1 MTQLTSNGIPLDT
14 SPDAFGELRDSNDLL
29 DDTSALKERMAE
41 DGYLLLRDYLDL
53 EWVMDAR
60 RSVLEVLS
68 EHEMV
73 DENHSLMEARAA
85 KSDNGKFR
93 SAIGSH
99 AALGKLP
106 AVRKLVHSGRM
117 VDFYTAFLGGEVR
130 SFDFIWMRVMGPG
143 RSSAP
148 HYDIVY
154 MGRGTTNLYTSWT
167 PLGDAPLSDASL
179 MVLENSHRLE
189 ELKATYGQMD
199 VDKKGNWKKTGGSY
213 GKDPAA
219 IQKEHG
225 CRWLTTDFRA
235 GDLLVFSMYTM
246 HCSLDNRSDRRF
258 GYLPT
263 RATNWHQSRWMSVG
277 SVTIRSPIPC
287 GNKGGLSEMLLYTT
301 INNFTNQ
308 VGGHHYDYT
317 KLA

>member
-1 MTQLTSNGIPLDT
+1 MAQLTSNGIPLDMA
-14 SPDAFGELRDSNDLL
+14 SDVFGELRESNDLL
-29 DDTSALKERMAE
+29 NDMSALRERMAE
-41 DGYLLLRDYLDL
+41 DGYLLIRDYLDL

-60 RSVLEVLS
+60 RSVLEVLD
-68 EHEMV
+68 EHEMI

-85 KSDNGKFR
+85 RSDNGKFR

-117 VDFYTAFLGGEVR
+117 IDFYAAFLGGEVR

-154 MGRGTTNLYTSWT
+154 MGRGTTNLYTSWA
-167 PLGDAPLSDASL
+167 PLGDAPLSDAAL

-189 ELKATYGQMD
+189 QVKATYGQID
-199 VDKKGNWKKTGGSY
+199 VDKKSNWKKTGGSY

-219 IQKEHG
+219 IQKELG

-246 HCSLDNRSDRRF
+246 HCSLDNRSDRIR
-258 GYLPT
+258 LSSDT
-263 RATNWHQSRWMSVG
+263 RYQLASEPVDERWIGENPIAHSV
-277 SVTIRSPIPC
+277 R
-287 GNKGGLSEMLLYTT
+287 KEE
-301 INNFTNQ
+301 
-308 VGGHHYDYT
+308 
-317 KLA
+317 

>member
-1 MTQLTSNGIPLDT
+1 
-14 SPDAFGELRDSNDLL
+14 
-29 DDTSALKERMAE
+29 MAE
-41 DGYLLLRDYLDL
+41 DGYLLLRNYLDQ

-60 RSVLEVLS
+60 RAVLEVLA

-106 AVRKLVHSGRM
+106 AVRKLVHSGRII
-117 VDFYTAFLGGEVR
+117 DFYTAFLGGEVR
-130 SFDFIWMRVMGPG
+130 SFDFVWMRVMGPG

-154 MGRGTTNLYTSWT
+154 MGRGTANLYTSWT
-167 PLGDAPLSDASL
+167 PLGDAPLSDAAL

-189 ELKATYGQMD
+189 EVKATYGQMD
-199 VDKKGNWKKTGGSY
+199 VDKKSNWKKTGGQY

-219 IQKEHG
+219 IQRELG

-246 HCSLDNRSDRRF
+246 HCSLDNRSDRIR
-258 GYLPT
+258 LSSDT
-263 RATNWHQSRWMSVG
+263 RYQLASEPVDERWIGENPIAHSVQ
-277 SVTIRSPIPC
+277 
-287 GNKGGLSEMLLYTT
+287 E
-301 INNFTNQ
+301 
-308 VGGHHYDYT
+308 
-317 KLA
+317 

>member
-1 MTQLTSNGIPLDT
+1 MAQLTSNGIPLDMA
-14 SPDAFGELRDSNDLL
+14 SDAFGELRESNDLL
-29 DDTSALKERMAE
+29 NDMSALRERMAE
-41 DGYLLLRDYLDL
+41 DGYLLLRDYLDQ

-60 RSVLEVLS
+60 RSVLEVLA

-73 DENHSLMEARAA
+73 NENHSLMEARAA
-85 KSDNGKFR
+85 RSDNGKFR

-117 VDFYTAFLGGEVR
+117 IDFYAAFLGGEVR

-154 MGRGTTNLYTSWT
+154 MGRGTTNLYTSWA
-167 PLGDAPLSDASL
+167 PLGDAPLSDAAL

-189 ELKATYGQMD
+189 QVKATYGQID
-199 VDKKGNWKKTGGSY
+199 VDKKSNWKKTGGSY
-213 GKDPAA
+213 GKDPAT
-219 IQKEHG
+219 IQKELG

-246 HCSLDNRSDRRF
+246 HCSLDNRSDRIR
-258 GYLPT
+258 LSSDT
-263 RATNWHQSRWMSVG
+263 RYQLASEPVDERWIGENPIAHSV
-277 SVTIRSPIPC
+277 R
-287 GNKGGLSEMLLYTT
+287 EEE
-301 INNFTNQ
+301 
-308 VGGHHYDYT
+308 
-317 KLA
+317 

>member
-1 MTQLTSNGIPLDT
+1 MEQLTSNGIPLDMA
-14 SPDAFGELRDSNDLL
+14 PDAFGELRESNDLL
-29 DDTSALKERMAE
+29 DDMPALRERMAE

-60 RSVLEVLS
+60 RSVLEVLA
-68 EHEMV
+68 EHEMI

-85 KSDNGKFR
+85 KGDNSKFR
-93 SAIGSH
+93 SAISSH

-117 VDFYTAFLGGEVR
+117 IEFYTAFLGGEVK
-130 SFDFIWMRVMGPG
+130 SFDFVWMRVMGPG

-167 PLGDAPLSDASL
+167 PLGDAPLSHAAL

-189 ELKATYGQMD
+189 EVKATYGQMD
-199 VDKKGNWKKTGGSY
+199 VDKQGNWKKTGGQY
-213 GKDPAA
+213 GKDPAV
-219 IQKEHG
+219 IQKGLG

-246 HCSLDNRSDRRF
+246 HCSLDNRSDRIR
-258 GYLPT
+258 LSSDT
-263 RATNWHQSRWMSVG
+263 RYQLASEPVDERWIGEDPIAHSV
-277 SVTIRSPIPC
+277 R
-287 GNKGGLSEMLLYTT
+287 E
-301 INNFTNQ
+301 
-308 VGGHHYDYT
+308 
-317 KLA
+317 

>member
-1 MTQLTSNGIPLDT
+1 MKQLTSNGIPLDM
-14 SPDAFGELRDSNDLL
+14 SSDAFGEMRASNDLL
-29 DDTSALKERMAE
+29 DDLPALRERMEA

-53 EWVMDAR
+53 ERVIDAR
-60 RSVLEVLS
+60 RSVLEVLD
-68 EHEMV
+68 EHQMI
-73 DENHSLMEARAA
+73 DPNHSLMDARAA
-85 KSDNGKFR
+85 KGDNSRFR
-93 SAIGSH
+93 SAVSSH

-117 VDFYTAFLGGEVR
+117 IDFYTAFLGGEVR

-167 PLGDAPLSDASL
+167 PLGDAPLSDAAL

-189 ELKATYGQMD
+189 AVKATYGQMD

-213 GKDPAA
+213 GRDPAA
-219 IQKEHG
+219 IQKELG

-246 HCSLDNRSDRRF
+246 HCSLDNRSDRIR
-258 GYLPT
+258 LSSDT
-263 RATNWHQSRWMSVG
+263 RYQLASEPVDGRWIGKNPIAHSV
-277 SVTIRSPIPC
+277 R
-287 GNKGGLSEMLLYTT
+287 E
-301 INNFTNQ
+301 
-308 VGGHHYDYT
+308 
-317 KLA
+317 

>member
-1 MTQLTSNGIPLDT
+1 
-14 SPDAFGELRDSNDLL
+14 
-29 DDTSALKERMAE
+29 
-41 DGYLLLRDYLDL
+41 
-53 EWVMDAR
+53 MDAR
-60 RSVLEVLS
+60 RSVLEVLA
-68 EHEMV
+68 EHEMI
-73 DENHSLMEARAA
+73 DENHPLMEARAA

-117 VDFYTAFLGGEVR
+117 IDFYAAFLGGEVR

-154 MGRGTTNLYTSWT
+154 MGRGTTNLYTSWA

-199 VDKKGNWKKTGGSY
+199 VDKKSNWKKTGGSY
-213 GKDPAA
+213 GKDPTA
-219 IQKEHG
+219 IQKELG

-246 HCSLDNRSDRRF
+246 HCSLDNRSDRIR
-258 GYLPT
+258 LSSDT
-263 RATNWHQSRWMSVG
+263 RYQLASEPVDERWIGENPIAHSVQ
-277 SVTIRSPIPC
+277 
-287 GNKGGLSEMLLYTT
+287 E
-301 INNFTNQ
+301 
-308 VGGHHYDYT
+308 
-317 KLA
+317 

>member
-1 MTQLTSNGIPLDT
+1 MAQLTSNGIPLDMA
-14 SPDAFGELRDSNDLL
+14 PDAFGELRESNDLL
-29 DDTSALKERMAE
+29 NDMSALRERMAE
-41 DGYLLLRDYLDL
+41 DGYLLIRDYLDL

-60 RSVLEVLS
+60 RSVLEVLA

-73 DENHSLMEARAA
+73 NENHSLMEARAA
-85 KSDNGKFR
+85 RSDNGKFR

-106 AVRKLVHSGRM
+106 AVQKLVHSGRM
-117 VDFYTAFLGGEVR
+117 IDFYAAFLGGEVR

-154 MGRGTTNLYTSWT
+154 MGRGTTNLYTSWA
-167 PLGDAPLSDASL
+167 PLGDAPLSDAAL

-189 ELKATYGQMD
+189 QVKATYGQID
-199 VDKKGNWKKTGGSY
+199 VDKKSNWKKTGGSY
-213 GKDPAA
+213 GKDPAT
-219 IQKEHG
+219 IQKELG

-246 HCSLDNRSDRRF
+246 HCSLDNRSDRIR
-258 GYLPT
+258 LSSDT
-263 RATNWHQSRWMSVG
+263 RYQLASEPVDERWIGENPIAHSV
-277 SVTIRSPIPC
+277 R
-287 GNKGGLSEMLLYTT
+287 EEE
-301 INNFTNQ
+301 
-308 VGGHHYDYT
+308 
-317 KLA
+317 

>member
-1 MTQLTSNGIPLDT
+1 MAQLTSNGIPLDT
-14 SPDAFGELRDSNDLL
+14 ASDAFGELRESNDLL
-29 DDTSALKERMAE
+29 NDMPALRERMAE
-41 DGYLLLRDYLDL
+41 DGYLLLRDYLDQ

-60 RSVLEVLS
+60 RSVLEVLD
-68 EHEMV
+68 EHEMI

-85 KSDNGKFR
+85 RSDNGKFR

-117 VDFYTAFLGGEVR
+117 IDFYAAFLGGEVR

-154 MGRGTTNLYTSWT
+154 MGRGTTNLYTSWA
-167 PLGDAPLSDASL
+167 PLGDAPLSDAAL

-189 ELKATYGQMD
+189 QVRATYGQMD
-199 VDKKGNWKKTGGSY
+199 VDKKSNWKKTGGSY
-213 GKDPAA
+213 GKDPTA
-219 IQKEHG
+219 IQKELG
-225 CRWLTTDFRA
+225 CRWLTTDYRA

-246 HCSLDNRSDRRF
+246 HCSLDNRSDRIR
-258 GYLPT
+258 LSSDT
-263 RATNWHQSRWMSVG
+263 RYQLASEPVDERWIGENPIAHSV
-277 SVTIRSPIPC
+277 R
-287 GNKGGLSEMLLYTT
+287 EEE
-301 INNFTNQ
+301 
-308 VGGHHYDYT
+308 
-317 KLA
+317 

>member
-1 MTQLTSNGIPLDT
+1 MRMDCGLTAELANRDQGIGTGGIGAMAQLTSNGIPLDMA
-14 SPDAFGELRDSNDLL
+14 PDAFGELRESNDLL
-29 DDTSALKERMAE
+29 NDMSALRERMAE
-41 DGYLLLRDYLDL
+41 DGYLLIRDYLDL

-60 RSVLEVLS
+60 RSVLEVLA
-68 EHEMV
+68 EHEMI

-85 KSDNGKFR
+85 RSDNGKFR

-117 VDFYTAFLGGEVR
+117 IDFYAAFLGGEVR
-130 SFDFIWMRVMGPG
+130 SFDFVWMRVMGPG

-167 PLGDAPLSDASL
+167 PLGDAPLSDAAL

-189 ELKATYGQMD
+189 QVKTTYGQMD
-199 VDKKGNWKKTGGSY
+199 VDKKSNWKKTGGSY

-219 IQKEHG
+219 IQKELG

-246 HCSLDNRSDRRF
+246 HCSLDNRSDRIR
-258 GYLPT
+258 LSSDT
-263 RATNWHQSRWMSVG
+263 RYQLASEPVDERWIGENPIAHSV
-277 SVTIRSPIPC
+277 R
-287 GNKGGLSEMLLYTT
+287 EEE
-301 INNFTNQ
+301 
-308 VGGHHYDYT
+308 
-317 KLA
+317 

>member
-1 MTQLTSNGIPLDT
+1 MAQLTSNGIPLDMA
-14 SPDAFGELRDSNDLL
+14 SDAFGELRESNDLL
-29 DDTSALKERMAE
+29 NDMSALRERMAE
-41 DGYLLLRDYLDL
+41 DGYLLIRDYLDL

-60 RSVLEVLS
+60 RSVLEVLA
-68 EHEMV
+68 EHEMI

-85 KSDNGKFR
+85 KSDNGAFR

-117 VDFYTAFLGGEVR
+117 IEFYAAFLGGEVR

-154 MGRGTTNLYTSWT
+154 MGRGTMNLYTSWT

-189 ELKATYGQMD
+189 AVKATYGQMD
-199 VDKKGNWKKTGGSY
+199 VDKKSNWKKMGGSY

-219 IQKEHG
+219 IQKELG
-225 CRWLTTDFRA
+225 CRWLTTDYRA

-246 HCSLDNRSDRRF
+246 HRSLDNRSDRIR
-258 GYLPT
+258 LSSDT
-263 RATNWHQSRWMSVG
+263 RYQLASEPVDERWIGDNPIAHSV
-277 SVTIRSPIPC
+277 R
-287 GNKGGLSEMLLYTT
+287 E
-301 INNFTNQ
+301 
-308 VGGHHYDYT
+308 
-317 KLA
+317 

>member
-1 MTQLTSNGIPLDT
+1 MAQLTSNGIPLDT
-14 SPDAFGELRDSNDLL
+14 SAAAFGELRESNDLL
-29 DDTSALKERMAE
+29 DDMPALRERMAE

-60 RSVLEVLS
+60 RSVLEVLA
-68 EHEMV
+68 EHEMI
-73 DENHSLMEARAA
+73 DETTIPSWKHRQS

-93 SAIGSH
+93 SAVSSH

-117 VDFYTAFLGGEVR
+117 IDFYATFLGGAVR

-167 PLGDAPLSDASL
+167 PLGDAPLSDAAL

-189 ELKATYGQMD
+189 EVKATYGQMD
-199 VDKKGNWKKTGGSY
+199 VDKKSNWKKTGGQY

-219 IQKEHG
+219 IQRELG

-246 HCSLDNRSDRRF
+246 HCSLDNRSDRIR
-258 GYLPT
+258 LSSDT
-263 RATNWHQSRWMSVG
+263 RYQLASEPVDERWIGENPIAHSVQ
-277 SVTIRSPIPC
+277 
-287 GNKGGLSEMLLYTT
+287 EEE
-301 INNFTNQ
+301 
-308 VGGHHYDYT
+308 
-317 KLA
+317 